1 MARAKRRTFIERYVA
16 TGDAQRAAAEAGY
29 AQPRS
34 AGYTVLA
41 SPAGAADVARLQ
53 LDRLTN
59 EVLPLAVDTLIACMR
74 ATAAPWAAK
83 NQAAKIG
90 LEYSVGRSD
99 NGGGGKEEHE
109 MTAGELDARILEL
122 EARKINLA
130 RPIEATILEPDQA
143 GVFE

>member
-1 MARAKRRTFIERYVA
+1 MPRAKRQSFLQKFVA

-34 AGYTVLA
+34 AGYKILA
-41 SPAGAADVARLQ
+41 TPSGAADVARLQ

-59 EVLPLAVDTLIACMR
+59 EVLPLAVDTLITCMR

-130 RPIEATILEPDQA
+130 RPIEATILEDQAA